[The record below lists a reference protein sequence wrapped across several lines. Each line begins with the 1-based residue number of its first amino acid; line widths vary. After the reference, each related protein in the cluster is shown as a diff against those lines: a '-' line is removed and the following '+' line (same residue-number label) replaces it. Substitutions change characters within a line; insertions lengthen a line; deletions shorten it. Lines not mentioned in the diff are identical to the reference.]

1 MNLLRL
7 YVIGVALCGAIL
19 LHAQTQQ
26 GYVKTLGRPNQKGQA
41 LSGVTIR
48 VKGGHNA
55 VLSSRDGTFALTLTG
70 KKLGESYQLQQVQKQ
85 GYELC
90 EQGVIGRSYAYSDQV
105 ALAITMVNSRQ
116 LQADKER
123 IETKAFEVAEKTY
136 QSRLSLLEQ
145 QREQNAVTIEQYR
158 EQLQHLQDKF
168 EKYQSLIDQLAD
180 HYARV
185 DYDHLDETERTV
197 NLCIENGDLERADSL
212 LRQLGV
218 YQLVEDIDRRLKSGH
233 QLMTEANRER
243 EAVEKQQ
250 EKDAEYLYQL
260 YTIALA
266 RYDNDKAGF
275 YIETRAKLDTMNA
288 VWQFDAAYYLQK
300 QNQYGKSSS
309 YYERTLQLFRQLAQ
323 SNVKIYETKV
333 TTVLNNL
340 ANLYTD
346 SRRYV
351 DAEKMYKE
359 VLELRQRLVQSNPQ
373 LYESDY
379 AHTLNNLAVL
389 YYRTR
394 RYADS
399 EPMFKEALEIRQR
412 LAQVNPQTYE
422 SDVAMTLNNL
432 AAMYNDSQRY
442 VEAESMYLE
451 ALEIKQR
458 LAQSDPQRYEPD
470 LALTLNNLALL
481 YTKIKRYTEGEAKYK
496 EALAI
501 YHRLVQRNP
510 QAYEPYMAQTLLNL
524 AIQYYNTKR
533 YAEAKAMYQESLAIY
548 QRLAEHSPQ
557 VYKSKITNIQI
568 VLKLMASHL

>member
-55 VLSSRDGTFALTLTG
+55 VLSSVDGTFALTLTG

-136 QSRLSLLEQ
+136 QSRLSILEQ

-266 RYDNDKAGF
+266 
-275 YIETRAKLDTMNA
+275 
-288 VWQFDAAYYLQK
+288 
-300 QNQYGKSSS
+300 
-309 YYERTLQLFRQLAQ
+309 ERTLQLFRQLAQ
-323 SNVKIYETKV
+323 SNAKIYETKV

-351 DAEKMYKE
+351 EAEKMYKE
-359 VLELRQRLVQSNPQ
+359 VLELRRRLVQSNPQ

-379 AHTLNNLAVL
+379 AHILNNLAVL
-389 YYRTR
+389 YYKTR